1 MSKTIFAN
9 LILTNLQGAIGH
21 DSSQYTNATSTLAQS
36 AIATAITQYLIANT
50 TITISYNGVLT
61 NGGADV
67 IASDTMKIAGTCATL
82 SIPSDFNS
90 WVAALQSSIAS
101 SFVVTPPSTQGVI
114 TTFQPFNSA
123 VGALQISQSD
133 LKTAHNNNIKAPA
146 LSVWEV
152 ICGKILDW
160 LNSSSGKNPAATA
173 ITATRTGVSSG
184 TATLVSISVS

>member
-1 MSKTIFAN
+1 MSKTTFAN

-21 DSSQYTNATSTLAQS
+21 DGSQYTNATPALAQS

-50 TITISYNGVLT
+50 TITISYNGMLT
-61 NGGADV
+61 NGGTDV
-67 IASDTMKIAGTCATL
+67 IASDTMKIAGTCTTL
-82 SIPSDFNS
+82 SAPSNFNS

-114 TTFQPFNSA
+114 TTFQPFNSV

-133 LKTAHNNNIKAPA
+133 LKTAHNNNTKAPA